1 MIGGSGAASILE
13 VVYTLGGPEEDC
25 SDKLS
30 CWLLGESIVSFL
42 LPTPSSPSLFFAQ
55 LPLFLLQGERD
66 WSTGKGDK
74 GGFLCSPTRFR
85 FSLPGLAK
93 GSPCDFWPSSLGE
106 WQWGPGPGLG
116 FHQMFFC
123 LSVFRLY
130 SSCRSFGRW
139 KQTAVRGKNWAFG
152 PWS

>member
-1 MIGGSGAASILE
+1 MEFVWSLSLELLIGVITLKSLLFPEVDVIGGSGAASILE

-66 WSTGKGDK
+66 
-74 GGFLCSPTRFR
+74 
-85 FSLPGLAK
+85 
-93 GSPCDFWPSSLGE
+93 
-106 WQWGPGPGLG
+106 
-116 FHQMFFC
+116 
-123 LSVFRLY
+123 
-130 SSCRSFGRW
+130 
-139 KQTAVRGKNWAFG
+139 
-152 PWS
+152 